1 MAGWLSELEKGYAE
15 RKPVRNVDK
24 TVIIS
29 ATRTAIGKFGGAL
42 KDSVPG
48 QLGAVVVREVI
59 GRAGIKGEE
68 VDEVIM
74 GNVLA
79 GGHGMNIARQ
89 TAIYAGLPNDT
100 PAYSVNKVCGSG
112 LKSVV
117 LGAQAISLG
126 DDSIVVAGGVESMSS
141 SMYALRKA
149 RWGIKMGNDQVVD
162 TMVSDGLWDVFNNI
176 HMGETAEI
184 LAERYTITRQ
194 EQDEFAVK
202 SQNKA
207 EAAIKAGR
215 FKDEIVPVSLPQQK
229 GTPNVFDTDEFPRF
243 GTNIETLSKL
253 KPAFKKDGTVTAGN
267 ASGINDGAAAVLLM
281 SEKTAQE
288 KGLKPLATIISYG
301 YCAVPPE
308 IMGIGPVCATK
319 IALEKAGLTLDQVDL
334 IEENEAFAAQS
345 IAVDR
350 ELHLK
355 PERVNVNGGA
365 IALGHPIGASGTRIL
380 VTLLHEM
387 VKRDSKTG
395 LATLCIG
402 GGQGVALLVSR

>member
-1 MAGWLSELEKGYAE
+1 M
-15 RKPVRNVDK
+15 VDR

-42 KDSVPG
+42 KDSSPG
-48 QLGAVVVREVI
+48 RLGAVVLKEVI
-59 GRAGIKGEE
+59 RRAEIKPED
-68 VDEVIM
+68 VDEVIL

-89 TAIYAGLPNDT
+89 AAIWAGFPNDT

-117 LGAQAISLG
+117 LGSQAISLG
-126 DDSIVVAGGVESMSS
+126 DDNIVVAGGVESMST

-149 RWGIKMGNDQVVD
+149 RWGIKMGNDQVID
-162 TMVSDGLWDVFNNI
+162 TMVSDGLWDVFNDI
-176 HMGETAEI
+176 HMGGTAEI
-184 LAERYTITRQ
+184 LAERYIITRQ
-194 EQDEFAVK
+194 EQDEFSVR

-215 FKDEIVPVSLPQQK
+215 FKDEIVPVSVPQQK
-229 GTPNVFDTDEFPRF
+229 GAPSVFEVDEFPRF
-243 GTNIETLSKL
+243 GTNIEALSKL

-288 KGLKPLATIISYG
+288 KGLKPLATIMSYG

-350 ELHLK
+350 DLHWK

-365 IALGHPIGASGTRIL
+365 IALGHPIGASGARIL
-380 VTLLHEM
+380 VTLIHEM

-402 GGQGVALLVSR
+402 GGQGIALLVNR